1 MKILSISRFLDMTFV
16 HLACMK
22 RYTVRLFQS
31 LKRNKIR
38 QFNLKQI
45 NLKVPRFERERSQ
58 RKCEGLVM
66 CSLCHGFYS
75 KSYYSRHT
83 NVCGK
88 DSFISKCAV
97 PFGILVDKSQE
108 GLSENFK
115 TEILQVIRDDTI
127 AIIAKSDQTISMIGS
142 GYESTLLFEIGSGY
156 ESTLLFDDWV
166 WVRKYFTFR

>member
-1 MKILSISRFLDMTFV
+1 MTFV

-88 DSFISKCAV
+88 DSFTSKCAV
-97 PFGILVDKSQE
+97 PFGILVDKSQK
-108 GLSENFK
+108 GLENFK

-142 GYESTLLFEIGSGY
+142 GYESTLLF
-156 ESTLLFDDWV
+156 DDWV